1 MSASMSSE
9 LSAEPNLTPLLDV
22 VFQLITFF
30 MLVINFSQ
38 DNFDSRIK
46 LPIAG
51 SARPQDDASKM
62 ADERLV
68 LNVDS
73 RGNLLFNGQELSA
86 AQATQKIKL
95 EAQIARANIKAL
107 RGKVDPNQELPAR
120 VVIRADRE
128 TPFAALFGLI
138 GTCQSNGYQKFDLK
152 GDDRPVMFA
161 SDRIRSLCLCSPVRE
176 RQP

>member
-38 DNFDSRIK
+38 DNFDSRVK

-51 SARPQDDASKM
+51 SARPQDDAAKL
-62 ADERLV
+62 AEERLV

-73 RGNLLFNGQELSA
+73 RGNLLYNGEELGPERA
-86 AQATQKIKL
+86 ASRIKL
-95 EAQIARANIKAL
+95 EAQIARANIKTLKGSVA
-107 RGKVDPNQELPAR
+107 PNEELPAR
-120 VVIRADRE
+120 VVIRADRD
-128 TPFAALFGLI
+128 TPFSALFGLI
-138 GTCQSNGYQKFDLK
+138 GTCQANGYQKFDLK
-152 GDDRPVMFA
+152 AMTGP
-161 SDRIRSLCLCSPVRE
+161 
-176 RQP
+176 

>member
-1 MSASMSSE
+1 MSASLSSE

-38 DNFDSRIK
+38 ENFDSRIK
-46 LPIAG
+46 LPVAG
-51 SARPQDDASKM
+51 SARPQDDAAKL
-62 ADERLV
+62 AEERLV

-73 RGNLLFNGQELSA
+73 RGNLLFNGQVLSVEQA
-86 AQATQKIKL
+86 ARKIKL
-95 EAQIARANIKAL
+95 EAQIARANIKAIQ
-107 RGKVDPNQELPAR
+107 GKVSPNQELPAR
-120 VVIRADRE
+120 VVIRADRD

-152 GDDRPVMFA
+152 AMTGP
-161 SDRIRSLCLCSPVRE
+161 
-176 RQP
+176 